1 MCPLEQCAGGTSKTE
16 WTPEEVDDSAASKP
30 PPKKKKK
37 TPHSATKTAP
47 AQMTTD
53 NDDTLR

>member
-1 MCPLEQCAGGTSKTE
+1 MCPLEQSAGGTAKTE

-30 PPKKKKK
+30 PPKKKKM
-37 TPHSATKTAP
+37 PHSATKTAP